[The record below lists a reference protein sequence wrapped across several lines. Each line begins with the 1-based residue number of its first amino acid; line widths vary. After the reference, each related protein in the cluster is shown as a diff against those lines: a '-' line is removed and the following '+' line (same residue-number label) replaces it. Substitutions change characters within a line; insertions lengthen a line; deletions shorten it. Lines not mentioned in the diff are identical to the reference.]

1 MTPADEIVLKALEP
15 FMSVDAYAY
24 VVQKTTE
31 VGGIR
36 NLTDTTALHQF
47 AKAKQSFGG
56 DKSAAGSYAAS
67 IRWSKNKKPE
77 SGGAS
82 AAGGATAEPEK
93 PRYANAF
100 NDEEVL
106 ADTETSINSA
116 YDKSGFGAEKGDALA
131 AVEGTRKTLYEA
143 QQNLKFGV
151 PVETVRSGL
160 VKESRR
166 LKSLSTRTRK
176 KGEELQLAEGG
187 PKKDANGKSI
197 LTRASRFFTDAQV
210 IKNMSLILES
220 TASKLGALKS

>member
-1 MTPADEIVLKALEP
+1 MNPADEIVLKALEP
-15 FMSVDAYAY
+15 FMSNDAYAY
-24 VVQKTTE
+24 VVQKTIE
-31 VGGIR
+31 AGGIR
-36 NLTDTTALHQF
+36 QLTDTTALHQF

-56 DKSAAGSYAAS
+56 DKSAAGAYAAS

-77 SGGAS
+77 SGGAT
-82 AAGGATAEPEK
+82 AAGGATAEAEK

-100 NDEEVL
+100 DNEVVL

-143 QQNLKFGV
+143 QQNLEFGV

-166 LKSLSTRTRK
+166 LKSLSTRTTK
-176 KGEELQLAEGG
+176 KSAELQLAEGG
-187 PKKDANGKSI
+187 VKYDANGKVI
-197 LTRASRFFTDAQV
+197 LARSARFNTDAQV
-210 IKNMSLILES
+210 IKKMSLILET
-220 TASKLGALKS
+220 TAAKLGALKS